1 MGGIGGRDAGHNF
14 RVWDAQTGEVKWM
27 VSTPRVEHYSIGF
40 GPKGDTVIST
50 LKEPNQRHAIWDIAT
65 RRLTMSPRSQ
75 IGGYNWAMSA
85 DGRRLATGGYDG
97 TVRVWD
103 TATGEE
109 LTNWVASA
117 KRDEAFFPVVN
128 ECMDYSADGRHLVTG
143 DYDGFVKVWDPE
155 TGRLVHSMKGY
166 SGTVIGVHFTPDQRR
181 LISQGWEGWAGW
193 SRAALGC
200 RHRQGIAH
208 AHRSAVQRSLHLVWD
223 RLPDGRRLFSA
234 PSGKKEMIIWE
245 GAKPEEVA
253 AWRREEEADVALWA
267 AEQPK
272 VEARRLARLSGATRN

>member
-1 MGGIGGRDAGHNF
+1 
-14 RVWDAQTGEVKWM
+14 
-27 VSTPRVEHYSIGF
+27 
-40 GPKGDTVIST
+40 
-50 LKEPNQRHAIWDIAT
+50 
-65 RRLTMSPRSQ
+65 MSPRSQ

-181 LISQGWEGWAGW
+181 SLGGVGAGRDGVVRLW
-193 SRAALGC
+193 DAATGKELLTLTDPLFKEVYTWYGTV
-200 RHRQGIAH
+200 
-208 AHRSAVQRSLHLVWD
+208 S
-223 RLPDGRRLFSA
+223 PDGRRLFSA

-245 GAKPEEVA
+245 GATPEEVA
-253 AWRREEEADVALWA
+253 AWRRDEEADVALWA